1 MYLSSERRLVL
12 LFKEKDLNI
21 VMGVALLISFS
32 LILYPIIFEQFY
44 PSVREMLLPITVLTL
59 TLNYILEVFMGKITS
74 RA

>member
-1 MYLSSERRLVL
+1 M

-44 PSVREMLLPITVLTL
+44 PSVREIVV
-59 TLNYILEVFMGKITS
+59 NHAV
-74 RA
+74 